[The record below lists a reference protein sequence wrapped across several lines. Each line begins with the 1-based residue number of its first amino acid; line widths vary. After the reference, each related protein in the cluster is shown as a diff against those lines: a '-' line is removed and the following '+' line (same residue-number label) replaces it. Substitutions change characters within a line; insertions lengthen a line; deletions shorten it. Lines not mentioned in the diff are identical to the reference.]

1 MKRYLVSALCV
12 LAAYLVILGPF
23 TRDMAQ
29 KPYAERLGMIPHP
42 TVLQILFPDY
52 QELLGANI
60 LGRIF
65 LYYGTLTDN
74 VANPGK
80 VQLVADY
87 PAMSRALHAALRLD
101 PYNMDGYYFGQSIL
115 VWDVGQYKL
124 ATELLE
130 YGMQYRTWDW
140 QLPFFA
146 AFNQAYFLKDRA
158 AAARLYM
165 RAGELSGAILFK
177 SLAGRYLQEAG
188 ETQMAIDYLQTLE
201 KSARTSAVKQA
212 LQLRIETF
220 KAVLTVE
227 QARDRYAE
235 ELGRLPANIEILLS
249 TGYLAKRPV
258 DLYGGEFYL
267 DENGQVRTTSR
278 FALAAPRRSAVDDTP
293 APSSDK

>member
-1 MKRYLVSALCV
+1 MKRYIVSALCV
-12 LAAYLVILGPF
+12 LAAYLAILGPF
-23 TRDMAQ
+23 TREMAQ
-29 KPYAERLGMIPHP
+29 KPYAQRVGMIPHP
-42 TVLQILFPDY
+42 TVLKLLFPDY

-60 LGRIF
+60 LGRVIF
-65 LYYGTLTDN
+65 YYGALTDD
-74 VANPGK
+74 VANPSK
-80 VQLVADY
+80 MQLSADY
-87 PAMSRALHAALRLD
+87 PAMSRAVHAALRLD

-130 YGMQYRTWDW
+130 YGMQYRSWDW

-146 AFNQAYFLKDRA
+146 AFNHAYFLKDRA

-165 RAGELSGAILFK
+165 RAGELSGSFLFK
-177 SLAGRYLQEAG
+177 SLGGRYLQEAG
-188 ETQMAIDYLQTLE
+188 ETQMAVDYLQTLE
-201 KSARTSAVKQA
+201 KITRTPAVKQA

-227 QARDRYAE
+227 LARDRYAE
-235 ELGRLPANIEILLS
+235 EKGRLPADIQLLLS
-249 TGYLAKRPV
+249 TGYLATWPV

-267 DENGQVRTTSR
+267 DGNGHVRTTSR
-278 FALAAPRRSAVDDTP
+278 FSFAAPRRSAVDDTP

>member
-1 MKRYLVSALCV
+1 MKRYIVSGLCV
-12 LAAYLVILGPF
+12 LAAYLAILGPF
-23 TRDMAQ
+23 TREMAE
-29 KPYAERLGMIPHP
+29 KPYAVKLGMIPHP
-42 TVLQILFPDY
+42 TVLQVLFPDY
-52 QELLGANI
+52 QEFLAANI
-60 LGRIF
+60 LGRVF
-65 LYYGTLTDN
+65 LYYGTLAGE

-80 VQLVADY
+80 VQLAADY
-87 PAMSRALHAALRLD
+87 PAMSRAVHAALHLD

-146 AFNQAYFLKDRA
+146 AFNEAYFLKDHA

-165 RAGELSGAILFK
+165 RAGELSDSTLFK

-201 KSARTSAVKQA
+201 KNARNPAVKQT
-212 LQLRIETF
+212 LQVRIETF
-220 KAVLTVE
+220 KAVLTIE
-227 QARDRYAE
+227 KARDRYAE
-235 ELGRLPANIEILLS
+235 EQGRVPANIDVLVK
-249 TGYLAKRPV
+249 TGYLTTRPI

-267 DENGQVRTTSR
+267 DENGQVHTTSK
-278 FALAAPRRSAVDDTP
+278 FAFAAPNRSVEDETP
-293 APSSDK
+293 EPPSDK